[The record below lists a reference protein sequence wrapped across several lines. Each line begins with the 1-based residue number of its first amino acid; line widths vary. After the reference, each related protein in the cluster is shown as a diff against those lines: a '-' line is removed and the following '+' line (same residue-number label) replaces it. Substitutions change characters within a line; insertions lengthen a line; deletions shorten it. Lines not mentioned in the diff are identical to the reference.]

1 MLRQRCTKRDQKGN
15 AVFNKSYLVSVAFKE
30 IMEND
35 KGDRKHKKDLQLAP
49 EQFSRFRKE
58 HSH

>member
-35 KGDRKHKKDLQLAP
+35 KEDKKDKKDLQLAP
-49 EQFSRFRKE
+49 ERFSRFQKE
-58 HSH
+58 HSR